1 MSKQQKE
8 NHLQR
13 DLGDLAGKLPLVY
26 SGFDQHIQAQRPAN
40 PARGDAE
47 EKGIADEFKG
57 LAGKLIDPEARWSS
71 PEESPKAATE
81 TLFRWVEDQLVP
93 AGTARGSDENWTRYQ
108 IRDMCGGAA
117 VACLGTGNNSLTGP
131 ILEMM
136 DKQNKQ
142 IAYMAHAFGTAFAPK
157 LLMELL
163 CMTANLPLSP
173 DSPDRMSHAM
183 ILNSGSEANETAI
196 KLVAQYWNERN
207 KNAEAGTQQKKDII
221 ISRHSSYHGNT
232 LGALSMSE
240 FPARQD
246 TYKRFLLDKNF
257 VKVSRYYPYR
267 DQGERTDEKYL
278 TDLVDELE
286 KAIQSLG
293 KDRVAAFV
301 FEPVSGAALGCQPA
315 PDAYL
320 QKVKEVC
327 RRNDV
332 LLVYDE
338 VMCGMGR
345 TGYTHAWH
353 YYNEKFIQSKDYPRV
368 KADESLDYDS
378 VAPDIQI
385 IGKGLGAGLVAA
397 AGVIVGKKVVD
408 TVRSKMGGG
417 EFIHGHTYQS
427 HIGIC
432 AGALMVQL
440 TIPPLLPGVRK
451 LSKNIEE
458 VLKELAKHHPNV
470 GNVRGRGFFWGVEF
484 VKNKT
489 SKEPF
494 KEDVAFDLASY
505 GERTFGHEAGP
516 TKVNGVKM
524 CPTLVYPGAW
534 KTTNADGEALAWG
547 HHVIISPAYHLKE
560 NEINTMM
567 LTFLELVN
575 DYFFAKYKASKVD
588 WSNYGQQTR
597 AGKAVS

>member
-1 MSKQQKE
+1 MSKPQKE

-47 EKGIADEFKG
+47 DKRIADEFKG

-257 VKVSRYYPYR
+257 VK
-267 DQGERTDEKYL
+267 GERTDEKYL

-293 KDRVAAFV
+293 ERQ
-301 FEPVSGAALGCQPA
+301 SGGFCVRARLRS
-315 PDAYL
+315 DAYL

-397 AGVIVGKKVVD
+397 AGVITFSSKV
-408 TVRSKMGGG
+408 GGG

-427 HIGIC
+427 HIGMC

-440 TIPPLLPGVRK
+440 TVPPLLPGVRK

-458 VLKELAKHHPNV
+458 VLKALAKRHPNV

-547 HHVIISPAYHLKE
+547 HHVIMSPAYHLKE

-575 DYFFAKYKASKVD
+575 DYFFAKYKTSKVD